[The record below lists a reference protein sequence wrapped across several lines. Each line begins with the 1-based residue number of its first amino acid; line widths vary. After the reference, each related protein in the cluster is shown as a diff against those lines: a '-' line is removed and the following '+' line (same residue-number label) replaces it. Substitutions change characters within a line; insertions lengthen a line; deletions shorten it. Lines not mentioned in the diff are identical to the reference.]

1 MGTGSLTSEH
11 VWRAASAEAP
21 ASVDVP
27 QLIVPEAFAVP
38 LTGLDVDAEVSLA
51 HPSSGAR
58 GVVSEAPAVS
68 LPAQNPGMVASVR
81 HTLKTKWF
89 WYAMASSLCWTGW
102 AFTAKIGSREIPPA
116 AMEFVSALGFL
127 LVSLGV
133 LRPKAAQRGASRK
146 GRGFALVSGILL
158 ALGGICLYGA
168 YRTGYN
174 ASMITAV
181 TSLYPMVTVLGA
193 VWFLRERLNKMQVLG
208 LLFAVAAMSILSL

>member
-1 MGTGSLTSEH
+1 M
-11 VWRAASAEAP
+11 
-21 ASVDVP
+21 DVP

-51 HPSSGAR
+51 HPSAGAR

-68 LPAQNPGMVASVR
+68 LPAPDIDAELGVPKSQNPGMVASVR